1 MDSYAFESTYN
12 GALHS
17 TCTPKMTAFANF
29 TDEPTYIKRNKRLG
43 FVADMGN
50 GGVLVTDWTKAMP
63 ASTTVWGFWGSYEG
77 GEWPHV
83 VIRASDD
90 DRGYRVTRFGNV
102 QRQ

>member
-50 GGVLVTDWTKAMP
+50 DGFLATDWIKA
-63 ASTTVWGFWGSYEG
+63 STVWGFWGSCEV
-77 GEWPHV
+77 GERPDV
-83 VIRASDD
+83 LIRASKD

-102 QRQ
+102 QR